1 MAGES
6 ALNRPSDPNTRRVM
20 LAMGLLYVGF
30 GVMAALLQGGLPPI
44 LRARGLSMDKIAWTF
59 ALYLPI
65 GLSFL
70 WAPLVDR
77 WRLPFLSPR
86 IGWIVLAQ
94 LIAVAGLVVVAF
106 LDGASPSLLFA
117 IGLVI
122 AIAAATMDLALDAL
136 AVELTNEQR
145 KPMAASLKLAAL
157 ACGSMLGG
165 GVFVAALHRL
175 DWQMTFVLVA
185 AFMLLS
191 LVPVLGLSP
200 QDRQQSGRRAAPEKR
215 WFACLHQA
223 RMRKYLALL
232 VVAAGVMFPLSA
244 LNRVML
250 VDIGVSLDRIAWLV
264 GTLQPLGLLAIA
276 LLTTPL
282 IRRLGHRGALT
293 LMAVVGGLCV
303 VLLMTGYHQ
312 RWQLVAIIGT
322 VGMSTVVGGLM
333 VIYSALIL
341 RWSEGP
347 SAATNYAVLFCGTR
361 LAGIVA
367 SVLAGKLVA
376 LISWQPFYALGL
388 AALLASIAWLLL
400 NLRNESV
407 AS

>member
-1 MAGES
+1 MAGDT
-6 ALNRPSDPNTRRVM
+6 AARPSADAGSRQVL
-20 LAMGLLYVGF
+20 LAIGLLYVGF

-86 IGWIVLAQ
+86 IAWIVLAQ
-94 LIAVAGLVVVAF
+94 LVATLGLVAVAL
-106 LDGASPSLLFA
+106 LDGATLGLLFA
-117 IGLVI
+117 IGLVV
-122 AIAAATMDLALDAL
+122 AVAAATMDLALDAL
-136 AVELTNEQR
+136 AVELTNDQR

-157 ACGSMLGG
+157 ATGSMLGG
-165 GVFVAALHRL
+165 GVFVAALDRL
-175 DWQMTFVLVA
+175 GWQTTFFLVA

-191 LVPVLGLSP
+191 LGPVLGLVQ
-200 QDRQQSGRRAAPEKR
+200 QDKQHAARHAKPEKR
-215 WFACLHQA
+215 WFASLRQA

-232 VVAAGVMFPLSA
+232 VVAAGVIFPLSA
-244 LNRVML
+244 LNRIML
-250 VDIGVSLDRIAWLV
+250 VDIGVPMERIAWLV

-282 IRRLGHRGALT
+282 IRRLGHQGAL
-293 LMAVVGGLCV
+293 LWMAVAAGLCV
-303 VLLMTGYHQ
+303 VLLMAGHHQ
-312 RWQLVAIIGT
+312 GWQGLAIAGT
-322 VGMSTVVGGLM
+322 VGMSTAVGGLM

-341 RWSEGP
+341 RWSQGP
-347 SAATNYAVLFCGTR
+347 QAATNYAVLFCGTR

-367 SVLAGKLVA
+367 SVLAGKAVA
-376 LISWQPFYALGL
+376 LMAWQSFYGLGL
-388 AALLASIAWLLL
+388 IALLASTAWLLRS
-400 NLRNESV
+400 LRNQHLS
-407 AS
+407 S